1 MEDYGLNSEI
11 IEGNNNRNN
20 NRSCCCCCCENHI
33 GRCIV
38 TKSWRE
44 VWENDRRLL
53 RMIFVLVIVLNIPYG
68 NYVLY
73 PFLLFSTWI
82 HESCHGLAAWSVGGR
97 VSWLNVYADGSGL
110 ANTLIP
116 NTPICR
122 AWVANAGYSGTA
134 IVGGILLIFRRH
146 TKGTRIGMS
155 VMGVCVLLSC
165 VMVVRNVFGLVTLL
179 LIGIF
184 LLLCG
189 WKATDFWIREVY
201 SAVASTTCL
210 NAVTSIRALYSPGS
224 ATVGGVITQTTDA
237 STMQSVTLIPYY
249 IWATLW
255 LLTGTICT
263 IAGILIVLSEPLDIS
278 TSATTSTTTKSSFN
292 HEQEEESPIIRTTEL
307 T

>member
-1 MEDYGLNSEI
+1 MEEYGLSSENI
-11 IEGNNNRNN
+11 QGNNNNN
-20 NRSCCCCCCENHI
+20 SCNGCCGCVRKCCCCCENHV

-44 VWENDRRLL
+44 LWENDKRLL
-53 RMIFVLVIVLNIPYG
+53 RMIAVLVIVLNIPYG

-97 VSWLNVYADGSGL
+97 VSWLNIYTDGSGL

-146 TKGTRIGMS
+146 TKGTRVGITGMGLCL
-155 VMGVCVLLSC
+155 VLSC
-165 VMVVRNVFGLVTLL
+165 AMVVRNAFGLTILL
-179 LIGIF
+179 FMGSI

-189 WKATDFWIREVY
+189 WKATDDWVRELY
-201 SAVASTTCL
+201 SALASTTCL

-237 STMQSVTLIPYY
+237 SSMQSVTFIPYY

-255 LLTGTICT
+255 LLFGIACT
-263 IAGILIVLSEPLDIS
+263 IAGTLIVLLEPDEVI
-278 TSATTSTTTKSSFN
+278 TTTTTTTSKN
-292 HEQEEESPIIRTTEL
+292 EQEETPIL
-307 T
+307 